1 MRRLLISL
9 VLTCLPAGQI
19 WASAPDISAVPKPR
33 PDMLSGAQLD
43 DVAPVMGALT
53 PVAVKP
59 VLSGLPGL
67 QSSLRP
73 VGRPAIVK
81 SLVMAS
87 VRTKPSTAIVLGSKG
102 AVCGDPAIRGQ
113 ALAPIVGRIKGCGLD
128 APVKVTAV
136 DGVALSMAA
145 TMDCATAKALKS
157 WVVKGAKPAVGKT
170 GGGIKSLQIMGSY
183 SCRARNNQK
192 GEKISEHGRG
202 KAIDIGAINLVDGTS
217 ISVLKGW
224 RDPKQGKILAKMHKG
239 ACGPF
244 GTVLGPK
251 ANAFH
256 QDHFH
261 FDTARY
267 RGSNYCR

>member
-1 MRRLLISL
+1 MRRLLVAL

-19 WASAPDISAVPKPR
+19 WAKAPDTSATPKPR
-33 PDMLSGAQLD
+33 PDVSSGARLN
-43 DVAPVMGALT
+43 DVAPLT
-53 PVAVKP
+53 GTLAPVAARP
-59 VLSGLPGL
+59 VAASLPGM

-87 VRTKPSTAIVLGSKG
+87 VRTKRSTAIILGSKG

-128 APVKVTAV
+128 APVKVTAI

-157 WVVKGAKPAVGKT
+157 WVVNGAKPAVGKT

-202 KAIDIGAINLVDGTS
+202 KAVDIGAINLVNGTS

-224 RDPKQGKILAKMHKG
+224 RDPKQGKILAKMHKA

-267 RGSNYCR
+267 RGSSYCR

>member
-1 MRRLLISL
+1 MLIAL
-9 VLTCLPAGQI
+9 MLTCLPAGAI
-19 WASAPDISAVPKPR
+19 RAEAPDASVVPMPR
-33 PDMLSGAQLD
+33 PDRSAPENLVNLEPAAAVLVPATNRRLLSN
-43 DVAPVMGALT
+43 
-53 PVAVKP
+53 
-59 VLSGLPGL
+59 LPGV

-73 VGRPAIVK
+73 VERPATVPP
-81 SLVMAS
+81 LVLAS
-87 VRTKPSTAIVLGSKG
+87 ARTKPLNAIVPGSKG

-113 ALAPIVGRIKGCGLD
+113 AIAPIIGRIKGCGVD

-136 DGVALSMAA
+136 DGVALSMTA

-157 WVVKGAKPAVGKT
+157 WVVNGAKPAVGKT
-170 GGGIKSLQIMGSY
+170 GGGIKSLQVMGAY
-183 SCRARNNQK
+183 TCRTRNNQK

-202 KAIDIGAINLVDGTS
+202 KAVDIGAINLANGTS

-224 RDPKQGKILAKMHKG
+224 RDPKQGKILAKMHKA
-239 ACGPF
+239 ACGTF

-251 ANAFH
+251 ANTFH